1 MAVPQPFCPNCG
13 VPHSG
18 TAIFCGSCGTRL
30 QASMAAPEPSWQV
43 IVGDQMPTIAPP
55 QQPATVAIAPKP
67 VQSTAP
73 SLRGPVLW
81 TVMAAGTD
89 LAAAYATA
97 SPEAMATAKY
107 RAGLAAISLVAGL
120 IAGRRRGLAS
130 VIVLLGTLGLSL
142 MEGMTLWG
150 AVQQVQASPQF
161 LQGLLPNAIPQAL
174 TMVTS
179 LRTAVSA
186 MRKGA

>member
-1 MAVPQPFCPNCG
+1 MNQLCATCG
-13 VPHSG
+13 AHPSG

-30 QASMAAPEPSWQV
+30 QASTAAAEPSWQV
-43 IVGDQMPTIAPP
+43 VVGDQMPTIAPP
-55 QQPATVAIAPKP
+55 QQPAAVSVAPQPAP
-67 VQSTAP
+67 STAP

-97 SPEAMATAKY
+97 SPEAMATANY
-107 RAGLAAISLVAGL
+107 RAGLAGISLVAGL
-120 IAGRRRGLAS
+120 IAGRRRGVAS
-130 VIVLLGTLGLSL
+130 AIVMLGTLGLSVF
-142 MEGMTLWG
+142 EGMTLWG
-150 AVQQVQASPQF
+150 SVQQVLASPQL

-186 MRKGA
+186 VRKSS